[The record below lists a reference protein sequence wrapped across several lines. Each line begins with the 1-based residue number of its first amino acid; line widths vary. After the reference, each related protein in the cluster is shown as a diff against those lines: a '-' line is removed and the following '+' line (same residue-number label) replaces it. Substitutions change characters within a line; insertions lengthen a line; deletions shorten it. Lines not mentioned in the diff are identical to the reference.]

1 MAVVKLANQP
11 EVEPGE
17 ADGVRLDPHARNV
30 AREHLLP
37 GVQCQR
43 TVRSVVL
50 NDVPQPEER
59 QQVEPAIHLRSRI
72 GPLVAQRKVMI
83 TRSVFHCSHAEV
95 VVLIAFSITQ
105 VLQQLRELPA
115 QQHGVGRPTE
125 VGRLN
130 QVIRCQRLFALDPVG
145 GVSSQRAYPVEQV
158 PVTGIPVGMHDLRQQ
173 GKEGAV
179 DIDAAQRVTEDR
191 MVVLG
196 IAPDAAERLKVAGH
210 AGVTQVVGGHRKP
223 RRGIRHLL
231 GLHRQG
237 SEHPKA
243 AQKEQKTKVSLH
255 GRKIWLPEGHV
266 SGNKIVF
273 FSDKPPAPAEFRR
286 TRPNNGALHTPKRG
300 WRAPHETENRQLAP
314 HQKRDSRSRREAALP
329 PQRKRTDGYARLMR
343 STAAATSA

>member
-1 MAVVKLANQP
+1 
-11 EVEPGE
+11 
-17 ADGVRLDPHARNV
+17 
-30 AREHLLP
+30 
-37 GVQCQR
+37 
-43 TVRSVVL
+43 
-50 NDVPQPEER
+50 
-59 QQVEPAIHLRSRI
+59 
-72 GPLVAQRKVMI
+72 
-83 TRSVFHCSHAEV
+83 
-95 VVLIAFSITQ
+95 
-105 VLQQLRELPA
+105 
-115 QQHGVGRPTE
+115 
-125 VGRLN
+125 
-130 QVIRCQRLFALDPVG
+130 
-145 GVSSQRAYPVEQV
+145 
-158 PVTGIPVGMHDLRQQ
+158 MHDLRQQ

-179 DIDAAQRVTEDR
+179 DIDAAQRVTKDR

>member
-37 GVQCQR
+37 GVQRQR
-43 TVRSVVL
+43 TVQGVVL

-105 VLQQLRELPA
+105 VLQQMRQITP
-115 QQHGVGRPTE
+115 QQGCIPGPRQVDGRYQFE
-125 VGRLN
+125 
-130 QVIRCQRLFALDPVG
+130 RCQALFVIDPVG
-145 GVSSQRAYPVEQV
+145 GVISQRAYPVEQV
-158 PVTGIPVGMHDLRQQ
+158 PVTGHPVGMHNLGQQ

-179 DIDAAQRVTEDR
+179 DIDAAQRVTKDR

-196 IAPDAAERLKVAGH
+196 IAPDATKRLKVAGH

-255 GRKIWLPEGHV
+255 GRKIWLPGGHV

-314 HQKRDSRSRREAALP
+314 HQKRDSRSRREAAP